1 MNYILFR
8 ILIGSTYKNY
18 RIEDLLSKEVFNEYN
33 EISLKNNKTH
43 KFIVSEM
50 NCDNG
55 SFEINSKIVNKK
67 EYILHALSVERD
79 LYNRDIANVF
89 FHYNTL
95 DNKVKK
101 EIIQEFIFAKF
112 EFFDRLNEFFYIAV
126 QHKEFSDRLRA
137 EPLYHVMQDI
147 LPDINKESIF
157 SECEY
162 EYRDNKMYNP
172 DDKLLFLK
180 QTIYHTYLLANST
193 NNLIRYIYSIKN
205 EREFVHDMISFI
217 FGHVYTNHKN
227 QDIIK
232 SSATPVILSK
242 EREEPYMFTIGNETI
257 EKMNLIKVEIKT
269 DNLDQ
274 MSKIIGT
281 LKSSIDRYKKFS
293 NLGFFRR
300 MFSNKL
306 EIQANITIS
315 IINFENSLDS
325 GHDIRNKLQKQYDSF
340 QNSVDQLKNIFN
352 EFSQNLEELNDYI
365 ENKEISIHERDR
377 LLRRKTDLAAAQLL
391 CANSAAQFEL
401 SMSNTITLIDKFTT
415 IEQILKP
422 VITQNMQL
430 TKEMQRILK

>member
-18 RIEDLLSKEVFNEYN
+18 RIKDLLSKEVFTEYN

-67 EYILHALSVERD
+67 EYILHALSFERD
-79 LYNRDIANVF
+79 LYNRDIANIF

-101 EIIQEFIFAKF
+101 EIIQEFIFANF
-112 EFFDRLNEFFYIAV
+112 EFFDRLNEFLYIAV
-126 QHKEFSDRLRA
+126 HYKEFSDRLQA

-157 SECEY
+157 SEHEY
-162 EYRDNKMYNP
+162 EYRNNKTYNP
-172 DDKLLFLK
+172 DDKHLFLK

-193 NNLIRYIYSIKN
+193 NHLIRYVYSIKN
-205 EREFVHDMISFI
+205 ESEFVHDVISFI

-352 EFSQNLEELNDYI
+352 EFTKNLEELNDYI

-377 LLRRKTDLAAAQLL
+377 LLRRKTDLSAAQLL